1 MKKYEENISERY
13 PIITLIKILAIFNYK
28 SGFIRSWDNKNEKL
42 TIHQIGHTI
51 GLNGR
56 EMNQVIKVLEPMGLI
71 SEQKSKK
78 KRYLVIEDIVIN
90 NIDDSKKIRE
100 ILMSKNDKNSNQEIK
115 S

>member
-71 SEQKSKK
+71 SEYKTKK
-78 KRYLVIEDIVIN
+78 HRYLIIEDIVIN
-90 NIDDSKKIRE
+90 AIDDSKKIRE
-100 ILMSKNDKNSNQEIK
+100 VLMTKNDKNSTQKIT